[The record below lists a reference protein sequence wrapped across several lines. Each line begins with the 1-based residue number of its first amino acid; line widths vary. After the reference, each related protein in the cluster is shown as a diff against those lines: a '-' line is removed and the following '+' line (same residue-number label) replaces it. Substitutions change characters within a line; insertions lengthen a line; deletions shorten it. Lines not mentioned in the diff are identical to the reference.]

1 MKYTKHNSPKE
12 KGGVREQ
19 PLRYLAN
26 AEMKRLTIDVSA
38 DLHTTIKVECAR
50 KGVKMADAIRDI
62 LEKEF
67 GKSE

>member
-1 MKYTKHNSPKE
+1 MKYAKNNPPKE
-12 KGGVREQ
+12 PAVQEQ
-19 PLRYLAN
+19 SLRYLAK
-26 AEMKRLTIDVSA
+26 AKMKRLTIDVPT

-50 KGVKMADAIRDI
+50 KGVNMADAIRDI